1 MINLIIN
8 IQSSTNQLLEEDCM
22 EKYEL
27 KFMYD
32 WGSGVCVWSVN
43 AAAKAK
49 FNNYPIKTTDLPISQ
64 KLANLLIN
72 NFVQNLARITKFPFF
87 LIFFECALFRLQ
99 LPPGLAPQARYPCA
113 ALPSA
118 PSSCA
123 GWVVLATGR
132 ALSCP
137 AVPAPYYN

>member
-1 MINLIIN
+1 
-8 IQSSTNQLLEEDCM
+8 M

-64 KLANLLIN
+64 KLANLLN
-72 NFVQNLARITKFPFF
+72 K
-87 LIFFECALFRLQ
+87 LIAQYDTALNWGEPEGELLWDKMQQAIFEEESKSAYKQLCIELGSDYKVSFYPSLF
-99 LPPGLAPQARYPCA
+99 
-113 ALPSA
+113 
-118 PSSCA
+118 
-123 GWVVLATGR
+123 
-132 ALSCP
+132 
-137 AVPAPYYN
+137 